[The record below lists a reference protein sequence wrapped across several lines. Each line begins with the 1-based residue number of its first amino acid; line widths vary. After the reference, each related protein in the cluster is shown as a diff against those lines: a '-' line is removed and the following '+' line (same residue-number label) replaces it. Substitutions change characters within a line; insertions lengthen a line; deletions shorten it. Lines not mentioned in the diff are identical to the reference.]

1 MLCYVEYLNYVGRLE
16 HTEIEVWYFWVQYY
30 TSLSFGKSKIRLFL
44 EMNQMF
50 WTGSSLRFDVLS
62 FLQVISKNMK

>member
-1 MLCYVEYLNYVGRLE
+1 MCYVEYSNQVGRLE
-16 HTEIEVWYFWVQYY
+16 HTGIEVWYFWVQYY

-50 WTGSSLRFDVLS
+50 WTGSSLKFDILS
-62 FLQVISKNMK
+62 FRQEISKNMK